1 MSTQLKLRRDTAADL
16 AATTPARGEPG
27 YDLNNRRLIVG
38 DGVQAGGIPHAS
50 YRDVQAQ
57 AFSYGETTPVGNEYR
72 LDLDPP
78 LIAYKDGVTVV
89 FKPTRDS
96 QGPASLNV
104 NGLGTV
110 PIRKIIGATLV
121 NTEAGDLQA
130 DQVFQATYVNGFFQ
144 LLNREAPPPQPTGG
158 AELITSGSLVGTG
171 LIDIRSIPQDY
182 SMLMFHATGIR
193 HARSAGDAFVIRGS
207 NDNGV
212 SFHTSGTWGSVGSNS
227 GNLVSSGTF
236 SENAAININ
245 ATIFGYQFGPRAQAR
260 WVTID
265 GVDNPAG
272 HSARLDISVINAL
285 RVQKGSGVG
294 SWTGGSYGLY
304 GIR

>member
-104 NGLGTV
+104 NGLGTI

-130 DQVFQATYVNGFFQ
+130 NQVFQATYVNGFFQ
-144 LLNREAPPPQPTGG
+144 LLNRESPPPQPTGG
-158 AELITSGSLVGTG
+158 AELISSGSLVGTG
-171 LIDIRSIPQDY
+171 ILDITSIPQDY
-182 SMLMFHATGIR
+182 SMLMFHATGVR
-193 HARSAGDAFVIRGS
+193 HVRDAGEALVIRGS
-207 NDNGV
+207 NNNGA
-212 SFHTSGTWGSVGSNS
+212 SFHTSGTWGTVGSNS
-227 GNLVSSGTF
+227 GNLVSSGTVTQDRVLD
-236 SENAAININ
+236 IN

-260 WVTID
+260 WVSIFGTA
-265 GVDNPAG
+265 GPAG
-272 HSARLDISVINAL
+272 HSARVDISGINAL
-285 RVQKGSGVG
+285 RVQTGSGSG
-294 SWTGGSYGLY
+294 SWRGGSYSLY